1 MNRRWAVLLGIAGTL
16 NLAAGETRVKDVAR
30 VGGARDLELVGYG
43 LVTGLRGTGDRPGSG
58 PAAQSLVNLLNRL
71 GVAASPQELQSSN
84 IAAVAVTARVP
95 AFSRPGAASDA
106 RVSSLGNASRL
117 EGGTLLLTALLGV
130 DGKAYATAQGRLA
143 EEPEAGDDR
152 RGAGS
157 AGGATT
163 AFLPSGVLLEKP
175 LTGPAAETDGR
186 LAVTLDR
193 PDAVTAERIAQ
204 AVQETLKTPSRATD
218 PGRVEVEIPE
228 DFREDPVGFAARVER
243 VTVTPDDAPRVV
255 LNERT
260 GTVIAGQGVR
270 IAPVA
275 ISHGGVKI
283 EIGGGP
289 ARAEADVTSLVDLL
303 SGLGVRPR
311 DVVVIFQMLK
321 RLGALKA
328 ELVLM

>member
-143 EEPEAGDDR
+143 EEPEAGPGQE
-152 RGAGS
+152 RGHFKSPEQVRLQAAEAIRGS
-157 AGGATT
+157 AGQ
-163 AFLPSGVLLEKP
+163 
-175 LTGPAAETDGR
+175 AEDRDNEDGR
-186 LAVTLDR
+186 KRR
-193 PDAVTAERIAQ
+193 PPKR
-204 AVQETLKTPSRATD
+204 RA
-218 PGRVEVEIPE
+218 
-228 DFREDPVGFAARVER
+228 A
-243 VTVTPDDAPRVV
+243 
-255 LNERT
+255 
-260 GTVIAGQGVR
+260 
-270 IAPVA
+270 
-275 ISHGGVKI
+275 
-283 EIGGGP
+283 
-289 ARAEADVTSLVDLL
+289 
-303 SGLGVRPR
+303 
-311 DVVVIFQMLK
+311 
-321 RLGALKA
+321 
-328 ELVLM
+328 